1 MNEVGI
7 VKSIEDIKT
16 ITNLLK
22 EHGGE
27 IYRDIWVLGVN
38 TGLRISDLLSIKT
51 GDLTPDALTVKILK
65 LRHNCH
71 YRVSLNRP
79 AQEVVKARQQAYP
92 DDIYLFQAQS
102 NRAPTNK
109 PINRSVVA
117 RKFKEIGEMVNIPLG
132 PHSMRKTFV
141 YQMYKAGAPIET
153 IKKLMNQKSS
163 TATLH
168 YLGMTKQDV
177 LDDYTDFEL

>member
-7 VKSIEDIKT
+7 VKSIQDIKT

-38 TGLRISDLLSIKT
+38 TGLRISDLLLIKM

-65 LRHNCH
+65 PRRGCH
-71 YRVSLNRP
+71 YLIPLNRP
-79 AQEVVKARQQAYP
+79 AQEVIKARQQAYP
-92 DDIYLFQAQS
+92 NDTYLFQAKS
-102 NRAPTNK
+102 NRAATNK
-109 PINRSVVA
+109 PVNRSVVA

-132 PHSMRKTFV
+132 PHSMRKTFA
-141 YQMYKAGAPIET
+141 YQMLKAGAPIEA
-153 IKKLMNQKSS
+153 IKKSMNHNSS
-163 TATLH
+163 TATLQ

-177 LDDYTDFEL
+177 LDDYTGFKL